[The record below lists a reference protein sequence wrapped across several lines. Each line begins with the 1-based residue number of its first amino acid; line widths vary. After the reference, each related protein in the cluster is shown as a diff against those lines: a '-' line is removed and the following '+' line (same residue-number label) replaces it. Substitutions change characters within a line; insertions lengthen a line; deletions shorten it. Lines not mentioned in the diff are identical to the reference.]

1 MVPENKVSCVSS
13 PESYIYNSSVCQR
26 KRRVREKVITCF
38 KPTFFLSLSLSHTNI
53 HPCFNYDKQM
63 SHLGIAENTDSL
75 TLHSLTRPTA
85 THTQPSTQLLLNKV
99 DIKELE
105 NATGRRCQEEGVHY
119 NKDVFCTH
127 LKG

>member
-1 MVPENKVSCVSS
+1 MYHHLSHTSTTVLFAKGKEGY
-13 PESYIYNSSVCQR
+13 ER
-26 KRRVREKVITCF
+26 KREGERDARELSHALNQ
-38 KPTFFLSLSLSHTNI
+38 PFFFLSLSHTNI

-63 SHLGIAENTDSL
+63 THLGIAENTDSL

-85 THTQPSTQLLLNKV
+85 RHTQPSTQLLLNKV